1 MTKKELRTAAKA
13 GMTLSLGAL
22 ALTGMGKG
30 RKNKVL
36 HLWSGIALIGFSVW
50 HHNLYKPGAPLPGP
64 RKKR

>member
-64 RKKR
+64 LKKR